1 VSFGVAIRAIDCEL
15 ISMKKPIVKD
25 VKIKKPEVALKTGVE
40 LTDRQRRVFAEFAG
54 RKGGKGA
61 PHTVAADPEASDT
74 DS

>member
-1 VSFGVAIRAIDCEL
+1 LAIRASDCEL

-25 VKIKKPEVALKTGVE
+25 AKIWKPEVALKTGVE
-40 LTDRQRRVFAEFAG
+40 LTDRQRRCFAEFTE

-61 PHTVAADPEASDT
+61 PYPVAADPEAPNT

>member
-1 VSFGVAIRAIDCEL
+1 MS
-15 ISMKKPIVKD
+15 KKIVKD

-61 PHTVAADPEASDT
+61 PYPVAADPEASNT

>member
-1 VSFGVAIRAIDCEL
+1 MAIRASDCEL
-15 ISMKKPIVKD
+15 SAMRKQIVKD

-40 LTDRQRRVFAEFAG
+40 LTDRQRRCFAEFAG

-61 PHTVAADPEASDT
+61 PHTVAADPEASNT

>member
-1 VSFGVAIRAIDCEL
+1 MAIRAIDCEL
-15 ISMKKPIVKD
+15 SAMRKQIVKD

-54 RKGGKGA
+54 RKGGKSA
-61 PHTVAADPEASDT
+61 PYSVAADPEASNT

>member
-1 VSFGVAIRAIDCEL
+1 VAIRAIDCEL

-40 LTDRQRRVFAEFAG
+40 LTDRQRRCFAEFAG
-54 RKGGKGA
+54 RKGGKSA
-61 PHTVAADPEASDT
+61 PYPVAADPEASNT

>member
-1 VSFGVAIRAIDCEL
+1 MAIRASDCEL
-15 ISMKKPIVKD
+15 SAMRKQIVKD

-54 RKGGKGA
+54 RKGGNGA
-61 PHTVAADPEASDT
+61 PYPVAADPEASNT